1 MPEKHSLAR
10 ILSSA
15 GRIKILT
22 VLSNVGE
29 LHLTE
34 IAKQT
39 DQSYSSTQRHLE
51 DLSDAAIVEEH
62 DKQTDQSY
70 SSTQRHLEDLSDA
83 AIVEEHDY
91 GRVRMF
97 KLNLENPRARILRQL
112 ILEWD
117 TSPTR
122 QIQEHA

>member
-1 MPEKHSLAR
+1 LPEKHSLAR
-10 ILSSA
+10 ILSST

-22 VLSNVGE
+22 VLSHVGE

-39 DQSYSSTQRHLE
+39 DQSYSSTE
-51 DLSDAAIVEEH
+51 
-62 DKQTDQSY
+62 
-70 SSTQRHLEDLSDA
+70 RHLEDLSDA

-97 KLNLENPRARILRQL
+97 KLKLDNPRAKILKQL

-117 TSPTR
+117 NSAIT
-122 QIQEHA
+122 QQVQEHA

>member
-1 MPEKHSLAR
+1 MPEKQSLAR
-10 ILSSA
+10 VLSST
-15 GRIKILT
+15 GRIKILM
-22 VLSNVGE
+22 VLSHVGE

-51 DLSDAAIVEEH
+51 DLSNAAIV
-62 DKQTDQSY
+62 K
-70 SSTQRHLEDLSDA
+70 
-83 AIVEEHDY
+83 EHDY

-97 KLNLENPRARILRQL
+97 KLNLDNPRARILRQL

-117 TSPTR
+117 NGQTP
-122 QIQEHA
+122 QPVQEHA

>member
-1 MPEKHSLAR
+1 LPEKHSLAR
-10 ILSSA
+10 ILSGA

-22 VLSNVGE
+22 VLSHVGE

-34 IAKQT
+34 IA
-39 DQSYSSTQRHLE
+39 
-51 DLSDAAIVEEH
+51 
-62 DKQTDQSY
+62 KQTDQSY

-117 TSPTR
+117 NPIPQ

>member
-10 ILSSA
+10 VLSSP

-51 DLSDAAIVEEH
+51 DLSDAAIV
-62 DKQTDQSY
+62 Q
-70 SSTQRHLEDLSDA
+70 
-83 AIVEEHDY
+83 EHDY

-97 KLNLENPRARILRQL
+97 KLNLDNPKAKILRQL

-117 TSPTR
+117 NNPIP
-122 QIQEHA
+122 QQVQEHA

>member
-1 MPEKHSLAR
+1 MPEKQSLAR
-10 ILSSA
+10 VLSST

-22 VLSNVGE
+22 VLSHVGE

-51 DLSDAAIVEEH
+51 DLSN
-62 DKQTDQSY
+62 
-70 SSTQRHLEDLSDA
+70 A

-97 KLNLENPRARILRQL
+97 KLNGTTDRCPSKFKNTLKRHWRLRRL
-112 ILEWD
+112 R
-117 TSPTR
+117 S
-122 QIQEHA
+122 

>member
-62 DKQTDQSY
+62 D
-70 SSTQRHLEDLSDA
+70 
-83 AIVEEHDY
+83 Y

-97 KLNLENPRARILRQL
+97 KLNLENPRVRILKQL

>member
-1 MPEKHSLAR
+1 MPEKQSLAR
-10 ILSSA
+10 VLSSM

-22 VLSNVGE
+22 VLSHVGE
-29 LHLTE
+29 LHLSE

-39 DQSYSSTQRHLE
+39 DQSYSSAE
-51 DLSDAAIVEEH
+51 
-62 DKQTDQSY
+62 
-70 SSTQRHLEDLSDA
+70 RHLEDLSDA

-97 KLNLENPRARILRQL
+97 KLNLENPRARTLRQL

-117 TSPTR
+117 DNTLP
-122 QIQEHA
+122 QQVQEHA

>member
-1 MPEKHSLAR
+1 M
-10 ILSSA
+10 
-15 GRIKILT
+15 
-22 VLSNVGE
+22 GE

-51 DLSDAAIVEEH
+51 DLSN
-62 DKQTDQSY
+62 
-70 SSTQRHLEDLSDA
+70 A

-97 KLNLENPRARILRQL
+97 KLNLDNPRAKRLRQL

-117 TSPTR
+117 SGQMP
-122 QIQEHA
+122 QQVQEHA

>member
-10 ILSSA
+10 VLSST

-22 VLSNVGE
+22 VLSHIGE

-34 IAKQT
+34 IA
-39 DQSYSSTQRHLE
+39 
-51 DLSDAAIVEEH
+51 
-62 DKQTDQSY
+62 KQTDQSY

-97 KLNLENPRARILRQL
+97 KLNLENPRAKILRQL

-117 TSPTR
+117 NSPVR
-122 QIQEHA
+122 QQV